1 MSDLYVCAVQ
11 GARLDVVGVV
21 FLGELLGLVLLDRSE
36 VTKIHL
42 VADQGYDGLGV
53 RVSTSFLQ
61 EDGNNIGLR
70 HFTASSVNQRK

>member
-1 MSDLYVCAVQ
+1 MSDLYVCAVH

-21 FLGELLGLVLLDRSE
+21 LLGELFCLVLLDRPK

-42 VADQGYDGLGV
+42 VADQGYDGLGI

-61 EDGNNIGLR
+61 EDGNNIGFR
-70 HFTASSVNQRK
+70 YFIGS